1 MSLQRPFAR
10 GKIGLTDRYEVKVLP
25 IGGMMS
31 KKRYFQVKND
41 LVEIMSNQKLAGNR
55 LPPEATL
62 AKRLG
67 VSRGTIREV
76 MQTLA
81 REGIIS
87 KKHGLGNFVH
97 KSAIASKMRIDTIQ
111 DFIQMIENGG
121 YSARMEKIGSSQEVL
136 IDEEFFTKTAPLMHI
151 ESKEDLITLQS
162 IYYAD
167 DQPAIY
173 SQVFIPKEIILDD
186 PDKETKK
193 NLFKFLEEFCNQTIE
208 QTIIKFAPKS
218 AELEVA
224 EMLKM
229 KEGSPFITWEE
240 YYYNIYDEVICVALT
255 YFHPKFMEFTM
266 LRKAETNV
274 SN

>member
-1 MSLQRPFAR
+1 MP
-10 GKIGLTDRYEVKVLP
+10 
-25 IGGMMS
+25 
-31 KKRYFQVKND
+31 KKRYFQVRND
-41 LVEIMSNQKLAGNR
+41 LIEIISNQKLAGNR

-67 VSRGTIREV
+67 VSRGTVREV

-97 KSAIASKMRIDTIQ
+97 RSAIESKMRIDTIQ

-121 YSARMEKIGSSQEVL
+121 YEARMEKIGSSQEVL
-136 IDEEFFTKTAPLMHI
+136 IDENFFAKTAPLMHI
-151 ESKEDLITLQS
+151 ENKEDLITLQS
-162 IYYAD
+162 LYYAD
-167 DQPAIY
+167 QRPAIY
-173 SQVFIPKEIILDD
+173 SQVFVPKDIILDD

-193 NLFKFLEEFCNQTIE
+193 TLFEFLEEFCNQTIE

-218 AELEVA
+218 ADEEVA
-224 EMLKM
+224 DMLQM
-229 KEGSPFITWEE
+229 KEGVPFILWEE

-255 YFHPKFMEFTM
+255 HFHPDFMEFTM
-266 LRKAETNV
+266 LRKAETDV